1 MAKSKTLNITEI
13 EDSLKNIIKHLD
25 KKKFI
30 TEFLELYDVPKISVT
45 RAKSKFDEG
54 EPFVIKNKLYYI
66 EEEGDVVS
74 TIDTIEHKL
83 QEQKSTPRYIVVNNF
98 TSIAAI
104 DTESSATLNIH
115 LEELPAKA
123 DFFLAW
129 NGIEK
134 ADYQNEITADRK
146 AAERFAKLYDVLA
159 KDNPSAD
166 EHDFNLFLIRVL
178 FLLFAEDTGI
188 MTKGAF
194 TNILKTRT
202 AEDGSDFNVVIKEL
216 FEILNVNPIN
226 RNKKAQWLLK
236 FPYVNGNLFGE
247 SHVNL
252 IFTQISRELLIEA
265 GELLNWNEINPD
277 ILGAMIQSVASTED
291 RQVAGMHYTS
301 VPNIMRVINPLFLD
315 ELNNAFEN
323 LKKRYD
329 ENEVKQIT
337 YKTRQENKKAILK
350 KLNEL
355 HERISTIKFLDPA
368 SGSGNFLI
376 ITYKEIR
383 RLEIKIMLLEQKI
396 EKTDQIPMSVIS
408 LSQFNGMEIDDFAHE
423 VAKIALW
430 IAEHQMNEEMKSA
443 IPGTIA
449 ELLPLKDAGN
459 IIRGNSLR
467 MNWEEVVPHSD
478 NDEVYIM
485 GNPPYIGGKK
495 MGKTQKQDSELLFG
509 NLIGNWKSMDY
520 IAGWFYLGGK
530 YIQNSNAKLA
540 FVSTNSFNQGEQVSM
555 LWPKLLVNLKIDFA
569 YPSFKWSN
577 SAKGQAAVIVEIVGL
592 SDKGL
597 VSDRPKIYYE
607 EGTFKEV
614 SHISPYLIEGNDT
627 IVSKASNPISKIP
640 KMDLGSM
647 PKDGGNFVVD
657 ENDYKI
663 QTAKNPS
670 LKTIIRPYLGSKE
683 YINNEPRYVI
693 WLPTYEQYKKYSTI
707 AFIEE
712 RIKKVEIFRLNS
724 DAESTRKAA
733 EYSYAFKQKG
743 NQVKADKAGINA
755 SIIAP
760 RVSSINREYIP
771 FGYVDGNT
779 IVSDSANVI
788 FGAPVWLLGLIESR
802 MHMTWVRA
810 VGGRLKTDYR
820 YSSNVVYNT
829 FPVSILST
837 QRKNEMARVMTEIL
851 DLREYEGGNLA
862 ELYNKDTM
870 PKSLRQKHKELDGIV
885 DRSYQQRSFESDEE
899 RLSTLLKLY
908 QEMTSNNE

>member
-1 MAKSKTLNITEI
+1 MAKSKILNITEI

-54 EPFVIKNKLYYI
+54 EPFAIKNKLYYI

-83 QEQKSTPRYIVVNNF
+83 QEQKSTPRYIIVNNF

-104 DTESSATLNIH
+104 DTETSATLNIH

-146 AAERFAKLYDVLA
+146 AAERFAKLYDAIA

-202 AEDGSDFNVVIKEL
+202 AEDGSNFNVVIKEL

-291 RQVAGMHYTS
+291 RQVTGMHYTS

-315 ELNNAFEN
+315 ELNNAFED

-459 IIRGNSLR
+459 IICGNSLR

-597 VSDRPKIYYE
+597 VTDRPKIYYE

-627 IVSKASNPISKIP
+627 IVRKASNPISKIP

-657 ENDYKI
+657 ENEYKI
-663 QTAKNPS
+663 QTAKNPL

-733 EYSYAFKQKG
+733 KYSYAFKQKG

-755 SIIAP
+755 NIIAP

-829 FPVSILST
+829 FPVSMLST

>member
-1 MAKSKTLNITEI
+1 MAKSKILNITEI

-25 KKKFI
+25 KKNFI

-54 EPFVIKNKLYYI
+54 EPFAIKNKLYYI

-83 QEQKSTPRYIVVNNF
+83 QEQKSTPRYIIVNNF

-104 DTESSATLNIH
+104 DTETSATLNIH

-146 AAERFAKLYDVLA
+146 AAERFAKLYDAIA

-202 AEDGSDFNVVIKEL
+202 AEDGSNFNVVIKEL

-226 RNKKAQWLLK
+226 RDKKAQWLLK

-291 RQVAGMHYTS
+291 RQVTGMHYTS

-315 ELNNAFEN
+315 ELNNAFED

-459 IIRGNSLR
+459 IICGNSLR

-530 YIQNSNAKLA
+530 YIQNSNGKLA

-597 VSDRPKIYYE
+597 VTDRPKIYYE

-627 IVSKASNPISKIP
+627 IVRKASNPISKIP

-657 ENDYKI
+657 ENEYKI
-663 QTAKNPS
+663 QTAKNPL

-733 EYSYAFKQKG
+733 KYSYAFKQKG

-755 SIIAP
+755 NIIAP

-829 FPVSILST
+829 FPVSMLST